1 MRMADVK
8 EPVKKTVERPAEK
21 PAESKYSVAELTA
34 AAAGVFKT
42 TPDVVKTAL
51 KLDGKDAYTLKEAE
65 KVVAAFG
72 GKTIK

>member
-8 EPVKKTVERPAEK
+8 EPAKAKV
-21 PAESKYSVAELTA
+21 AESKYSVEELTA
-34 AAAGVFKT
+34 AAGVLKA

-51 KLDGKDAYTLKEAE
+51 KLDGKDAYTVKEAE

-72 GKTIK
+72 GKKVK

>member
-1 MRMADVK
+1 MADDMK
-8 EPVKKTVERPAEK
+8 EPKKKAVEEV
-21 PAESKYSVAELTA
+21 KYSVAELT

-51 KLDGKDAYTLKEAE
+51 KMDGKDSYTLKEAE

-72 GKTIK
+72 GKKIK

>member
-1 MRMADVK
+1 MADNAK
-8 EPVKKTVERPAEK
+8 EPAKKK
-21 PAESKYSVAELTA
+21 PEPVKYSVAELTV

-51 KLDGKDAYTLKEAE
+51 KLDGKDAYTLAEAE

-72 GKTIK
+72 GKKIK

>member
-8 EPVKKTVERPAEK
+8 EPAKAKV
-21 PAESKYSVAELTA
+21 AESKYSIEELV
-34 AAAGVFKT
+34 AAAGIVFKT

-51 KLDGKDAYTLKEAE
+51 KLDGKDAYTVKEAE

-72 GKTIK
+72 GKKVK